1 MAGKVNKMKMKNLH
15 IRIPDDELELI
26 KKVAKQEYMN
36 VSQLVRK
43 LVITNINK

>member
-1 MAGKVNKMKMKNLH
+1 MKNLH

-43 LVITNINK
+43 LVIMNIKK

>member
-1 MAGKVNKMKMKNLH
+1 MKNLH